1 MAIPADINATIP
13 GAPNFRWYE
22 FLRSN
27 VANNRGIDNRPTSPV
42 VYDRIKYLAVNLL
55 QPLRDHFGPIHINSG
70 YRSPALTKAV
80 GSTMRSFHAFGMA
93 ADIVPVTGQKFTTL
107 DMFEY
112 IYDNLPYSEMVAE
125 EFPGG
130 WVHVALE
137 NGRAYERQLK
147 YKPVGG
153 KVRRAT
159 IEEIL
164 RLAR

>member
-22 FLRSN
+22 FLRSSTAN
-27 VANNRGIDNRPTSPV
+27 VHKIDNRPTSPD
-42 VYDRIKYLAVNLL
+42 VYARIKYLAVNLL

-70 YRSPALTKAV
+70 YRSPALNKAV
-80 GSTMRSFHAFGMA
+80 GGSASSFHAFGMA

-112 IYDNLPYSEMVAE
+112 IYDNLPYSELVAE

-137 NGRAYERQLK
+137 KGRDYERQLK

-159 IEEIL
+159 FDEIM
-164 RLAR
+164 RLIR

>member
-1 MAIPADINATIP
+1 MAIPTDINAKIP

-27 VANNRGIDNRPTSPV
+27 TANNRGIDNRPTAPV
-42 VYDRIKYLAVNLL
+42 VYDRIKYLAVNVL
-55 QPLRDHFGPIHINSG
+55 QPLRDYFGPIHINSG
-70 YRSPALTKAV
+70 YRGPALNKAV
-80 GSTMRSFHAFGMA
+80 GGSASSFHAFGMA

-107 DMFEY
+107 DMFRY
-112 IYDNLPYSEMVAE
+112 IYGNLPYSELIAE

-137 NGRAYERQLK
+137 KGRDNEKQLK

-159 IEEIL
+159 FEEIM
-164 RLAR
+164 RLV